1 MKRAAVVTL
10 ILAASSIVL
19 PFTTSPSEA
28 APTDCGETTLVGT
41 IVRKPDGTLECGP
54 GEGITVREDLAQAG
68 AGRDQRRKPFKAF
81 FTIADLQLAD
91 EESPAR
97 GEWAD
102 ACGDNEAT
110 KSAFRPHEAFV
121 PHLINAH
128 VRAANR
134 IATGGSPVLQHPF
147 DFAVALGDLVDNQQY
162 NETRWM
168 IDLFDGGKLVN
179 PDSGQPG
186 SFGSGDGYNGVQGQD
201 PVGGSPA
208 LEKPAN
214 APTAPGPPAV
224 PLVNLANEPFWATG
238 LREPPGSH
246 LRWYTVMGNH
256 DMKIQG
262 TVPDDDPVWRA
273 FIRAVAVGS
282 AKVTGVPQGSQGEAC
297 AGFTDPNYWMNVLPT
312 VGNTT
317 AVPADPDRRLLDRQ
331 AWIDEHAVTTGIP
344 VGHGLLPEPNRCPA
358 QPPTPT
364 TPASVLRR
372 ACYHWIEEPFHF
384 ITLDTTASEG
394 FENGNIDPGQFAW
407 LEERLK
413 SSSTTYF
420 DEQGRETRNPGGK
433 DRLIVIFAHHP
444 HTKMVNPGYPWNDQ
458 FGNPPHVQGGVKLG
472 HDLIELFL
480 RFPNVILH
488 ADGHTHENKIW
499 PHKDDEKG
507 TAYWEVN
514 TSAIADFPLHSRTL
528 EIADNLDGTISI
540 FAVIFDAAVDPNVR
554 PGSGIDWV
562 VDDPTPTEEITAG
575 ARQINEDWLAS
586 AGREILFNDPQQDFT
601 KIGTAADRNVELL
614 LGTPFPLPTGGQPG
628 QLAATGE
635 ATFPGTQAAA
645 TILLLAGALLMA
657 LLRSRRRERLNT

>member
-1 MKRAAVVTL
+1 MVIALVLTAGA
-10 ILAASSIVL
+10 LAL
-19 PFTTSPSEA
+19 PFIPESQAVPR
-28 APTDCGETTLVGT
+28 DCGETTLEGT

-102 ACGDNEAT
+102 ACGENPA
-110 KSAFRPHEAFV
+110 KGAFRPHEAFV

-134 IATGGSPVLQHPF
+134 IAKGGSPVLQHPF

-179 PDSGQPG
+179 PDSGKPG
-186 SFGSGDGYNGVQGQD
+186 AFGTGDGYNGVQAQD
-201 PVGGSPA
+201 PAGGSPA

-214 APTAPGPPAV
+214 APTAPGPASV
-224 PLVNLANEPFWATG
+224 PLINLANEPFWAAG

-262 TVPDDDPVWRA
+262 TIPDDDPVWRA
-273 FIRAVAVGS
+273 FIRAAAVGS
-282 AKVTGVPQGSQGEAC
+282 TKVTGVPQGSQGEAC
-297 AGFTDPNYWMNVLPT
+297 EGFDDPNYWMNVLPT

-331 AWIDEHAVTTGIP
+331 GWIDEHAVTTGIP
-344 VGHGLLPEPNRCPA
+344 VGHGLLPESNRCPA
-358 QPPTPT
+358 QPATLT

-372 ACYHWIEEPFHF
+372 ACYHWIEEPFHY

-394 FENGNIDPGQFAW
+394 LENGNIDPVQFAW

-420 DEQGRETRNPGGK
+420 DEQGGETQNPGGK

-444 HTKMVNPGYPWNDQ
+444 HESMVNPGYPWNEA
-458 FGNPPHVQGGVKLG
+458 FGPPPNVQGGVKLG
-472 HDLIELFL
+472 QDLIELFL

-488 ADGHTHENKIW
+488 ADGHTHKNKIW

-514 TSAIADFPLHSRTL
+514 TSAIADFPLHSRTI

-562 VDDPTPTEEITAG
+562 ADDPTPTEELAAG
-575 ARQINEDWLAS
+575 ADRQINEDWLAS

-614 LGTPFPLPTGGQPG
+614 LGTPFPLPTGGRPS
-628 QLAATGE
+628 QLAATGGQDNRT
-635 ATFPGTQAAA
+635 ARV
-645 TILLLAGALLMA
+645 GAITLVLMA
-657 LLRSRRRERLNT
+657 LLAAASLRRRKTLLPDR

>member
-1 MKRAAVVTL
+1 MSPLVLTAGA
-10 ILAASSIVL
+10 LAL
-19 PFTTSPSEA
+19 PFIPESQAVPR
-28 APTDCGETTLVGT
+28 DCGETTLDGT
-41 IVRKPDGTLECGP
+41 IVRNQDGTLECGP
-54 GEGITVREDLAQAG
+54 GEGISVREDLAQAG
-68 AGRDQRRKPFKAF
+68 TGRDQRRKPFKAF

-102 ACGDNEAT
+102 ACGENPG
-110 KSAFRPHEAFV
+110 KGAFRPHEAFV
-121 PHLINAH
+121 AHMINAH

-134 IATGGSPVLQHPF
+134 IASGGSPVLQHPF

-179 PDSGQPG
+179 PDSGEPG
-186 SFGSGDGYNGVQGQD
+186 PFGSGDGYNGVQGQD
-201 PVGGSPA
+201 PAAGNPS
-208 LEKPAN
+208 LQKPAN
-214 APTAPGPPAV
+214 APTAPGPASV

-246 LRWYTVMGNH
+246 LRWYAVMGNH

-262 TVPDDDPVWRA
+262 TLPDDDPVWRA

-282 AKVTGVPQGSQGEAC
+282 AKVTGIPQGAQGDAC

-317 AVPADPDRRLLDRQ
+317 AVPADPDRRIIDRQ
-331 AWIDEHAVTTGIP
+331 EWIDEHAVTTGIP
-344 VGHGLLPEPNRCPA
+344 EGHGFLPENRRCPA
-358 QPPTPT
+358 QPGTPT
-364 TPASVLRR
+364 ISASVLRR
-372 ACYHWIEEPFHF
+372 ACYEWIEEPFHF
-384 ITLDTTASEG
+384 ITLDTSATEG
-394 FENGNIDPGQFAW
+394 LENGNLDPVQFAW
-407 LEERLK
+407 LEEQLK
-413 SSSTTYF
+413 RSSTSYF
-420 DEQGRETRNPGGK
+420 DAQGREVANAEGK

-444 HTKMVNPGYPWNDQ
+444 LGSMVNPGYPWNEQ
-458 FGNPPHVQGGVKLG
+458 MGHPPHVEGGVKLG
-472 HDLIELFL
+472 DDLRELLL

-499 PHKDDEKG
+499 GHKDEDRG
-507 TAYWEVN
+507 TSYWEVN
-514 TSAIADFPLHSRTL
+514 TSAIADFPTHSRTI

-540 FAVIFDAAVDPNVR
+540 FAVVFDAAVDPNVR
-554 PGSGIDWV
+554 AGSGIDWV

-586 AGREILFNDPQQDFT
+586 AGREILFNDPQQNFT

-614 LGTPFPLPTGGQPG
+614 LGVPFPLPTGGEPS

-635 ATFPGTQAAA
+635 ESFPAAKA
-645 TILLLAGALLMA
+645 GAGLLLLLVT
-657 LLRSRRRERLNT
+657 LLAAPLRIRRKESQT